1 MLWQS
6 LTNLQAIHD
15 PFTSNLE
22 GITITSWISWQS
34 WPDQN
39 LWLLSSSPSWRCQCQ
54 DLDEYFAAFL
64 CGQALWAYLQQPSSA
79 KARVIRS
86 TVRIFSSEH
95 NSIEI
100 MTLQCVTHCVT
111 IAQQDDTA
119 DEISAGSSS
128 LIDHLM
134 HAYHTYI
141 PLPDSELQN
150 PEFLVL

>member
-1 MLWQS
+1 
-6 LTNLQAIHD
+6 
-15 PFTSNLE
+15 
-22 GITITSWISWQS
+22 
-34 WPDQN
+34 
-39 LWLLSSSPSWRCQCQ
+39 
-54 DLDEYFAAFL
+54 
-64 CGQALWAYLQQPSSA
+64 
-79 KARVIRS
+79 
-86 TVRIFSSEH
+86 
-95 NSIEI
+95 

>member
-1 MLWQS
+1 
-6 LTNLQAIHD
+6 
-15 PFTSNLE
+15 
-22 GITITSWISWQS
+22 
-34 WPDQN
+34 
-39 LWLLSSSPSWRCQCQ
+39 
-54 DLDEYFAAFL
+54 
-64 CGQALWAYLQQPSSA
+64 
-79 KARVIRS
+79 
-86 TVRIFSSEH
+86 VRIFSSEH

-111 IAQQDDTA
+111 IAQQDDTE